1 MRVATTVLTMAVT
14 FFLTPFVVRT
24 LGERWYGVWVV
35 TCSITFSY
43 DLLDFGFSA
52 AFNRFITAEM
62 ARHDP
67 GRVNEVVSTAVALL
81 SGVGVVVLLVTGAI
95 WLAVPW
101 FAGPEFVWAVRM
113 VVLLQG
119 TNFAIAF
126 PSRAFAFV
134 AISQL
139 RYDAIE
145 VLNIVRTLSQAVLT
159 VLILERGGG
168 IVGLAL
174 LAFVFGRGYQAA
186 LYGIAKK
193 LWPALHVRVRHVRRR
208 LAQDMFAYS
217 WWSFVNQMADM
228 LRFRIDAVVVA
239 AFCGVGVVTHYSI
252 GASLAEYSLGLVN
265 RASNIM
271 TPLFVRYEAE
281 GNHEAIRSKL
291 LLFTKLNAVL
301 CVFGMGLT
309 YVVGR
314 LFIVRWM
321 GPRFADSYVVFL
333 VMGMALMVQAVML
346 MANNVLY
353 ALARHRPY
361 AIASVCEAA
370 ANVVLSILL
379 ARRYGMVGVALGT
392 AIPLLANQLF
402 FTPFYTC
409 RVVGL
414 EVRRFYGPLV
424 RAAVVTGGFLWVVWM
439 GVVHYGVS
447 PTYPAILAVSGIVT
461 IAYLP
466 LALYVILGAE
476 ERALVVNLLSGLWP
490 FGSRADAG
498 SIGR

>member
-35 TCSITFSY
+35 TCSIAFYY
-43 DLLDFGFSA
+43 DLLDFGFSS
-52 AFNRFITAEM
+52 AFNRFITAET

-81 SGVGVVVLLVTGAI
+81 SGIGVVTLLATGAI
-95 WLAVPW
+95 WVAVPW
-101 FAGPEFVWAVRM
+101 FAGPEFVQAVRN
-113 VVLLQG
+113 VVLIQG
-119 TNFAIAF
+119 TNFAIGF
-126 PSRAFAFV
+126 PFRAFAFV

-145 VLNIVRTLSQAVLT
+145 GLNIVRALSNAVLT
-159 VLILERGGG
+159 VLVLQHGGG
-168 IVGLAL
+168 IVALAS
-174 LAFVFGRGYQAA
+174 LAFLLGGGYEAA
-186 LYGIAKK
+186 LYVIARR
-193 LWPALHVRVRHVRRR
+193 LWPALRVRARHVRRR

-217 WWSFVNQMADM
+217 RWSFVNQVADM

-271 TPLFVRYEAE
+271 TPLFVRYDAE
-281 GNHEAIRSKL
+281 GDREAIRSKL

-301 CVFGMGLT
+301 CFFGMGLT

-333 VMGMALMVQAVML
+333 VMGMALMVQALML

-361 AIASVCEAA
+361 AIASACEAA
-370 ANVVLSILL
+370 ANVALSILF
-379 ARRYGMVGVALGT
+379 ARRYGMAGVALGT
-392 AIPLLANQLF
+392 AIPLLANQLI

-414 EVRRFYGPLV
+414 DVRRFYVPLV
-424 RAAVVTGGFLWVVWM
+424 RVAVVTGGFLWILWI
-439 GVVHYGVS
+439 GVVRYGVP
-447 PTYPAILAVSGIVT
+447 PTYPAILAVSGVAAL
-461 IAYLP
+461 AYFP
-466 LALYVILGAE
+466 LGFYVVLDGE
-476 ERALVVNLLSGLWP
+476 ERALVLNLLSGLWP
-490 FGSRADAG
+490 FGTRASVG
-498 SIGR
+498 SIDR

>member
-1 MRVATTVLTMAVT
+1 MRVATTVIAMAVT
-14 FFLTPFVVRT
+14 FLLTPFVVRT

-35 TCSITFSY
+35 TCSIAFYY
-43 DLLDFGFSA
+43 DMLDFGFAA
-52 AFNRFITAEM
+52 AFNRFITAEI

-67 GRVNEVVSTAVALL
+67 GRVNEVVSTAVAIL
-81 SGVGVVVLLVTGAI
+81 SGAGAIVLLATGAI

-101 FAGPEFVWAVRM
+101 FAGPEFVGAVRM

-119 TNFAIAF
+119 TSFAIAF

-139 RYDAIE
+139 RYDVIE
-145 VLNIVRTLSQAVLT
+145 GLNIVRTLSQAVLT
-159 VLILERGGG
+159 VVVLEHGGG

-174 LAFVFGRGYQAA
+174 LAFVFGRGYQVA
-186 LYGIAKK
+186 LYGIARR
-193 LWPALHVRVRHVRRR
+193 LWPALRVRARHVRRR

-217 WWSFVNQMADM
+217 WWSFVNQVADM

-281 GNHEAIRSKL
+281 GDREAIRSKL

-301 CVFGMGLT
+301 CFFGMGLT

-333 VMGMALMVQAVML
+333 VMGMALMVQSLML

-361 AIASVCEAA
+361 AIASACEAV
-370 ANVVLSILL
+370 ANTALSILL
-379 ARRYGMVGVALGT
+379 ARRYGMVGVAFGT

-414 EVRRFYGPLV
+414 EMRRFYAPLV

-439 GVVHYGVS
+439 GVVRYRVP
-447 PTYPAILAVSGIVT
+447 PTYPAILAVSGVAAV
-461 IAYLP
+461 AYLP

-476 ERALVVNLLSGLWP
+476 ERALVFNLLFGLWP
-490 FGSRADAG
+490 FGSRAAAG
-498 SIGR
+498 SIER